1 MTRARK
7 RPAAVLAAGIALPA
21 AGVATPLAAQGA
33 DVSSQPHKSREPER
47 ERPPGREPWGP
58 RDKATYRTFCVDI
71 RKHKSVQFGIKAI
84 RGRYMEV
91 MKVHK
96 PSPVEEWNRMSARTF
111 PDDVLQAGDIIT
123 KICNGDTSLPT
134 TNGIENLLLI
144 VVRRL

>member
-1 MTRARK
+1 MFHWSSGGGGDIQ
-7 RPAAVLAAGIALPA
+7 PV
-21 AGVATPLAAQGA
+21 PLVWGLDQQAKAAQGH
-33 DVSSQPHKSREPER
+33 PGREPEP
-47 ERPPGREPWGP
+47 ERPPEREPWGP
-58 RDKATYRTFCVDI
+58 RDKATYRTFSVDI
-71 RKHKSVQFGIKAI
+71 CKPKSVPLGIKVN

-134 TNGIENLLLI
+134 TNGMDNLLLI